1 MKKIPGLSPSSFS
14 HLSLYFLSC
23 RLQTEH
29 DFNIEKQ
36 SLVHNGKLKVQE
48 DYTQKNKDLEV
59 EQRVSRSAAIGASRV
74 KKMKARDELLEQ
86 LRKET
91 LEKLAAY
98 CKSPE
103 YPNFV
108 KKLIIQGLIKIEESE
123 VQIQCRA
130 EDKQI
135 VSRVLGEAITEF
147 RSLMASA
154 GHQVNPRVTIS
165 DTAIPAKN
173 W

>member
-1 MKKIPGLSPSSFS
+1 
-14 HLSLYFLSC
+14 
-23 RLQTEH
+23 
-29 DFNIEKQ
+29 
-36 SLVHNGKLKVQE
+36 
-48 DYTQKNKDLEV
+48 
-59 EQRVSRSAAIGASRV
+59 
-74 KKMKARDELLEQ
+74 MKARDELLEQ